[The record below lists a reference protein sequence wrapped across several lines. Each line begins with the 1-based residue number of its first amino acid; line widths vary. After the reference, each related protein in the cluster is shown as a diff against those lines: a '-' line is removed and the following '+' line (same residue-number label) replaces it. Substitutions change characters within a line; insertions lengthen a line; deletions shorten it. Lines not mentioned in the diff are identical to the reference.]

1 MTNLSTQRITA
12 KKPNQKN
19 NIAAIQ
25 AGAAVANRAVRSPL
39 VTQAKSSAVS
49 SMTDPLTG
57 EVTEVKQPGAYDP
70 FKVSAER
77 SHLQD
82 IVAKLLPNHRTAK
95 CERVLNGR
103 KGAGVEVFQRAPGE
117 QGFFAGLQTCASVW
131 CCPVCAAKISERR
144 RTELKN
150 AMGLHEAAGGVED
163 LLTLTIQ
170 HDRHDKLADLLAK
183 QKKALAKFNADWTV
197 RNVFAEMGVIGSVR
211 ALEVTSGRRS
221 EQNHG
226 WHPHCHTLLFGG
238 IGDGLMPHTAEQR
251 LIWQNRLYDRWAAS
265 CVFAGLKPPSR
276 EHGVKLDGG
285 AQAGNYV
292 AKLGLEVSKHWD
304 LTHELTKG
312 HSKKS
317 KDGESP
323 FDLLRAIAVDDG
335 DRQAKA
341 LFCEYAEAFHGKRQ
355 LFWSPGLKKRYAV
368 PDLTD
373 EELEA
378 KKEEKAV
385 LIGTILLPAWKDVLA
400 CNGRGTVKR
409 LAIYGWD
416 AVASYLTT
424 IQGRSGRPTEAARRP
439 PDTPQPTS

>member
-1 MTNLSTQRITA
+1 M
-12 KKPNQKN
+12 
-19 NIAAIQ
+19 
-25 AGAAVANRAVRSPL
+25 GNRAVRSPL

-57 EVTEVKQPGAYDP
+57 EVIEVKQPGVYDQ
-70 FKVSAER
+70 FKVAAER
-77 SHLQD
+77 LHLQD

-95 CERVLNGR
+95 CERVLSGR
-103 KGAGVEVFQRAPGE
+103 KGAGVEVLQRVAGE

-150 AMGLHEAAGGVED
+150 AMEQHKAAGGCVD
-163 LLTLTIQ
+163 LMSLTVK
-170 HDRHDKLADLLAK
+170 HDRHDKLSDLLAK
-183 QKKALAKFNADWTV
+183 LKKALVKFNADWTV
-197 RNVFAEMGVIGSVR
+197 RNVFDEMGIVGAIR

-221 EQNHG
+221 EAKNG
-226 WHPHCHTLLFGG
+226 WHPHCHVLQFGG
-238 IGDGLMPHTAEQR
+238 IGDGLAEHTPEQR
-251 LIWQNRLYDRWAAS
+251 LVWQNRLYDRWAAS

-285 AQAGNYV
+285 EQAGAYI
-292 AKLGLEVSKHWD
+292 AKMGLEQSKHWN
-304 LTHELTKG
+304 LTHEMTKG
-312 HSKKS
+312 HSKKA

-323 FDLLRAIAVDDG
+323 FDLLRAIAADDG

-373 EELEA
+373 EEIEA
-378 KKEEKAV
+378 QKQEKAIV
-385 LIGTILLPAWKDVLA
+385 LGVILKDSWKDVLA
-400 CNGRGTVKR
+400 CHGRGTVKR
-409 LAIYGWD
+409 LAIFGWD

-424 IQGRSGRPTEAARRP
+424 IQGRAGRPIEATRTT
-439 PDTPQPTS
+439 PDTPQPPS